1 MKGVLKI
8 HEIRNQKDVVKI
20 QRLISRIEGIIAC
33 EVSLNKNEIQLIYN
47 ESFVNLDKIIE
58 ELENVGYMVI

>member
-1 MKGVLKI
+1 MKAVLKI

>member
-1 MKGVLKI
+1 MKAVLKI

-33 EVSLNKNEIQLIYN
+33 
-47 ESFVNLDKIIE
+47 
-58 ELENVGYMVI
+58 